1 MALSHI
7 LLVVEE
13 LGKGIEYNL
22 AKTKNS
28 LFSFKSQE
36 LASLNTESKGS
47 SVLSTMQI
55 YISFRE

>member
-1 MALSHI
+1 MA

-28 LFSFKSQE
+28 LFGFKSQE

-55 YISFRE
+55 YFF